1 MPARIMSLWLALTL
15 VGLMRGEAPA
25 ALITD
30 LYSTGVDNSN
40 NPLPNGSADPHYN
53 LVSVFDVPSTTLI
66 TINAPAIVYTVFA
79 PDSPPGSLPSNTAP
93 DSWLGNTATLP
104 DTTTPVSRWIGQQDN
119 SVYANTSGSIF
130 TYQTTFTIASGFT
143 AAAIS
148 GYWAADN
155 IGLNIILNG
164 NSTGL
169 TTGFG
174 SMSYTAWTPFTINNP
189 SWFVVGTNVLQF
201 VVQNTSAFAS
211 NPEGLRVEIKSA
223 SFTPIIPEPTS
234 MALLGTGLVGLAF
247 LRRRNRAS
255 AN

>member
-1 MPARIMSLWLALTL
+1 MRIRMVPLWLALVL
-15 VGLMRGEAPA
+15 GLFVVEGPA

-53 LVSVFDVPSTTLI
+53 LMTVFDVPSTTLI
-66 TINAPAIVYTVFA
+66 TVNAPATVYTVFA
-79 PDSPPGSLPSNTAP
+79 PDSPPGSLPPNTAP

-104 DTTTPVSRWIGQQDN
+104 DSTTPVSRWIGQQDN
-119 SVYANTSGSIF
+119 SVYANTLGSIF
-130 TYQTTFTIASGFT
+130 TYQTTFTIATAFT
-143 AAAIS
+143 AAEIS

-155 IGLNIILNG
+155 TGLNIILNG

-169 TTGFG
+169 ITAFG
-174 SMSYTAWTPFTINNP
+174 TSSFAGWTSFTINNP

-201 VVQNTSAFAS
+201 VVQNTSSMAF

-247 LRRRNRAS
+247 LRRRQRVTVN
-255 AN
+255 